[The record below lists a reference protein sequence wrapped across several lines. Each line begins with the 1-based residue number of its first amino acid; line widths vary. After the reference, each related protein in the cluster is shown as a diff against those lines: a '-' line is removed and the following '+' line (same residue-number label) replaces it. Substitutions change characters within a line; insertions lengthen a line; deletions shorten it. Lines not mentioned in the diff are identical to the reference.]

1 MTKIYLIHG
10 WGGSPSKE
18 GWFGWLDRECE
29 KLGIELVIPEMPD
42 THYPKIDKW
51 IEKINEIVDPN
62 TDAYFIGHSIGG
74 QAIMRYLEQLSKNL
88 KVKGLVFVAGW
99 FNLLEETFRNDE
111 ERETMKPWLETPID
125 YGKVNRF
132 TDNVLA
138 VFSNNDP
145 YVPVSD
151 SELFKERLGAKI
163 IIKESEGHFNEVQEI
178 KEIMEFIG

>member
-1 MTKIYLIHG
+1 
-10 WGGSPSKE
+10 
-18 GWFGWLDRECE
+18 
-29 KLGIELVIPEMPD
+29 
-42 THYPKIDKW
+42 
-51 IEKINEIVDPN
+51 
-62 TDAYFIGHSIGG
+62 
-74 QAIMRYLEQLSKNL
+74 MRYLEQLSKNL